1 MFVYNGKYA
10 SGHRKDV
17 HDLNF
22 REMTTAQLQEES
34 LIDLGFAILED
45 KKNSL
50 TLTELFDEIQKLNGF
65 TDEEMAERKPQ
76 FYTDM
81 NIDGRFLAIAENQ
94 WGLREWYP
102 VEQIEE
108 ETAPTVKVRKK
119 KAKAVD
125 DLDDLDDLDEDEIIF
140 EEEFDEFID
149 DEDDDDDDDDDDDV
163 VAIDFVETEIDEV
176 EIEED
181 LIDEDDEDF
190 EIIDDED
197 LDDEE
202 LDEEE

>member
-1 MFVYNGKYA
+1 
-10 SGHRKDV
+10 V

-34 LIDLGFAILED
+34 LIDIGFAILED

-50 TLTELFDEIQKLNGF
+50 TLTELFDEIQNLNGF
-65 TDEEMAERKPQ
+65 TDEEMASRKPQ

-108 ETAPTVKVRKK
+108 ESAPTVKVRKK
-119 KAKAVD
+119 KAKVVD
-125 DLDDLDDLDEDEIIF
+125 DELDDLDEDEIIF

-149 DEDDDDDDDDDDDV
+149 EDDDEDEDDEDEAV
-163 VAIDFVETEIDEV
+163 IDFVGAEIDEV
-176 EIEED
+176 IEED
-181 LIDEDDEDF
+181 LIDEDEDEF
-190 EIIDDED
+190 EIIDED
-197 LDDEE
+197 LDDEDLE
-202 LDEEE
+202 DEE